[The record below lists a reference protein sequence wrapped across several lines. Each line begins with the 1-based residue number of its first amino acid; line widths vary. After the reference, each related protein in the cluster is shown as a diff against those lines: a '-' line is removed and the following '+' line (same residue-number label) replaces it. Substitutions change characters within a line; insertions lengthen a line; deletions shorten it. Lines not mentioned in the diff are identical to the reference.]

1 MTGPGRKVR
10 QRTFVFTEKQKK
22 KFIELVDKDVSLLD
36 AYKQTAPDQCKDA
49 DNETLDRRIRV
60 TIFNRYPDIKEAYRR
75 SRHRAVDNLKLTK
88 YRTKVIKTKQE
99 SKKALLEIDT
109 QPRDITEVTEAK
121 TLIDSVK
128 TDPIKE
134 IQKAIALREAPPN
147 SQDIYNMGRAMLLLA
162 FAEIEARR
170 QAIIELGKSPL
181 DKDGSLFSYTIVP
194 VIKCAVDMMLP
205 FVRDKQ
211 NNVSESIM
219 AAEII
224 KRSIAGFKENPDDY
238 TAPIPDGVDT
248 NAN

>member
-1 MTGPGRKVR
+1 MGKL
-10 QRTFVFTEKQKK
+10 TFVLTDKQRK
-22 KFIELVDKDVSLLD
+22 KFIDLLDKDIQPID
-36 AYKQTAPDQCKDA
+36 AYKKVAPEQCKDVPDA
-49 DNETLDRRIRV
+49 NLKRRIQNN
-60 TIFNRYPDIKEAYRR
+60 FYNRYPDIKEAYRR
-75 SRHRAVDNLKLTK
+75 LKHRKVDRAKLADHITLKK
-88 YRTKVIKTKQE
+88 YNKGTSKTVLNELEMPHRTIE
-99 SKKALLEIDT
+99 D
-109 QPRDITEVTEAK
+109 VTEGK
-121 TLIDSVK
+121 TLVESIK
-128 TDPIKE
+128 QDPIKE
-134 IQKAIALREAPPN
+134 IQKAIALREAPPD

-162 FAEIEARR
+162 FTEIEARR

>member
-1 MTGPGRKVR
+1 MGKLTFILTDK
-10 QRTFVFTEKQKK
+10 QRK
-22 KFIELVDKDVSLLD
+22 KFINLLDKDVQPID
-36 AYKQTAPDQCKDA
+36 AYKKVAPEQCKDVCDA
-49 DNETLDRRIRV
+49 NLKRRIQNNF
-60 TIFNRYPDIKEAYRR
+60 FNRYPDIKEAYRR
-75 SRHRAVDNLKLTK
+75 LKHRKVDRANFADHIPLKK
-88 YRTKVIKTKQE
+88 YNKGTSKTVLNELEMPHRTIE
-99 SKKALLEIDT
+99 D
-109 QPRDITEVTEAK
+109 VTEGK
-121 TLIDSVK
+121 TLVESIK
-128 TDPIKE
+128 QDPIKE
-134 IQKAIALREAPPN
+134 IQKAIALREAPPD

-162 FAEIEARR
+162 FTEIEARR